1 LSTTLSVSLK
11 RLVWMLVS
19 GVALLM
25 VIFAAFPE
33 MAEAQTEAQTE
44 AQQEAY
50 EDSTQADQNTAKGN
64 IEGAAQRLVVVEPG
78 DSLWSITQERLG
90 QGASPQQIHNEVER
104 TFELNRD
111 LLGDDSDLILPGEE
125 LSLPPVAGTSA
136 TMPQASP
143 ARPPAISEPAAKPTP
158 EPIPEATPEP
168 TPEPGPTAAAPTAAI
183 PKEEPVAG
191 ESSVTKAKAPEEQPA
206 AEQPAAEEPATSEQ
220 GEEGGGE
227 GGGGGGIEQQSDEPS
242 SLLLLP
248 EASPTEEGPSS
259 VASVEES
266 LRSKLQ
272 DISRRQVGLVIFGLT
287 FLVAIAMAWK
297 LPMRRNLRDPQAAQR
312 VHYLGQTNDHLS
324 YRGGDGSSEETQ
336 QRRASFERPD
346 PDKPLHGSRVEAL
359 TKQNDID
366 RSEMIVVAAA
376 SSGRRKK
383 VLSMRAPGERRLLRK
398 RHTATAYDPY
408 IRSSLRHSPG
418 ARVGAN
424 NGQRALRRAPLRT
437 PLRARGRR

>member
-1 LSTTLSVSLK
+1 
-11 RLVWMLVS
+11 
-19 GVALLM
+19 
-25 VIFAAFPE
+25 
-33 MAEAQTEAQTE
+33 MAE

-50 EDSTQADQNTAKGN
+50 GDSTQADQNNEKGN

-104 TFELNRD
+104 TFELNRE
-111 LLGDDSDLILPGEE
+111 LLGDDSDLILPGQE

-136 TMPQASP
+136 TMPLASP

-206 AEQPAAEEPATSEQ
+206 AEQPAAEQPAAEQPTEEEPATSEQ
-220 GEEGGGE
+220 GEEE
-227 GGGGGGIEQQSDEPS
+227 GGIEQQSDEPS

-248 EASPTEEGPSS
+248 EASPTEGDPSS

-336 QRRASFERPD
+336 QRASFERPD

-418 ARVGAN
+418 AGAGAN
-424 NGQRALRRAPLRT
+424 NGQRALRRALLRT

>member
-1 LSTTLSVSLK
+1 
-11 RLVWMLVS
+11 
-19 GVALLM
+19 LLM

-33 MAEAQTEAQTE
+33 MAEAQ
-44 AQQEAY
+44 QEAY
-50 EDSTQADQNTAKGN
+50 GDSTQADQNNEKGN

-90 QGASPQQIHNEVER
+90 QGASPQQILNEVER

-111 LLGDDSDLILPGEE
+111 LLGDDSDLILPGQE
-125 LSLPPVAGTSA
+125 LSLPVAVAGTSA
-136 TMPQASP
+136 IMPQATPQAS
-143 ARPPAISEPAAKPTP
+143 PAISEPAAKP
-158 EPIPEATPEP
+158 TPEP

-206 AEQPAAEEPATSEQ
+206 AEQPAEEQSAEEQPTEEQPATSEQ
-220 GEEGGGE
+220 GEE
-227 GGGGGGIEQQSDEPS
+227 GGGGIEQQSDEPS
-242 SLLLLP
+242 SLLP
-248 EASPTEEGPSS
+248 EASPTEEDPSS

-272 DISRRQVGLVIFGLT
+272 DISKRQVGLVILGLT

-324 YRGGDGSSEETQ
+324 YRGGDGREETQ
-336 QRRASFERPD
+336 QRRASFESPD

-376 SSGRRKK
+376 ASGRRKK

-398 RHTATAYDPY
+398 RHAATAYDPY

-418 ARVGAN
+418 TGVGLN
-424 NGQRALRRAPLRT
+424 NGQKALRRAPLRT
-437 PLRARGRR
+437 PLRAYGRR

>member
-1 LSTTLSVSLK
+1 
-11 RLVWMLVS
+11 M
-19 GVALLM
+19 
-25 VIFAAFPE
+25 
-33 MAEAQTEAQTE
+33 
-44 AQQEAY
+44 
-50 EDSTQADQNTAKGN
+50 
-64 IEGAAQRLVVVEPG
+64 
-78 DSLWSITQERLG
+78 
-90 QGASPQQIHNEVER
+90 
-104 TFELNRD
+104 
-111 LLGDDSDLILPGEE
+111 
-125 LSLPPVAGTSA
+125 PV
-136 TMPQASP
+136 
-143 ARPPAISEPAAKPTP
+143 AISEPAAKPTP
-158 EPIPEATPEP
+158 EQTPES
-168 TPEPGPTAAAPTAAI
+168 GPTAAAPRAAI
-183 PKEEPVAG
+183 PKEEPVAD
-191 ESSVTKAKAPEEQPA
+191 ESSVTKAKAPEEEPA
-206 AEQPAAEEPATSEQ
+206 EEQPAEEQPATSEQ
-220 GEEGGGE
+220 GGGGGGGE
-227 GGGGGGIEQQSDEPS
+227 GGGIEQQSDEPS
-242 SLLLLP
+242 SLLLIP

-336 QRRASFERPD
+336 QRASFERPD

-418 ARVGAN
+418 AGAGAN